1 MSTSTVNECRVC
13 ALDAADCFNRVYG
26 EGAEK
31 REDSG
36 LSWGREGPGGGVW
49 RHDGMRRLLR
59 INDDVSRCHVT
70 AHTTR
75 V

>member
-1 MSTSTVNECRVC
+1 MSTSTVNEYRVC

-26 EGAEK
+26 EGAET
-31 REDSG
+31 REDLG
-36 LSWGREGPGGGVW
+36 EGDGGW

-70 AHTTR
+70 AHRTR